1 MLMDATR
8 KWPNPPIS
16 LPRRDYMERAREL
29 WEELELPPLRPK
41 APWHGVSLGHWPDAE
56 AELVALSEGGRMD
69 EAGQRLLAKS
79 RSVIGDADAD

>member
-29 WEELELPPLRPK
+29 WEDLELPPLRPK
-41 APWHGVSLGHWPDAE
+41 APWHGVSLGHWPEAE
-56 AELVALSEGGRMD
+56 AELVALSEAGRMD
-69 EAGQRLLAKS
+69 EAAARLLRKS
-79 RSVIGDADAD
+79 RNLTGDADED

>member
-8 KWPNPPIS
+8 KWANPPIS

-56 AELVALSEGGRMD
+56 AELVALSEEGRMD
-69 EAGQRLLAKS
+69 EAAERLLAKS
-79 RSVIGDADAD
+79 RQVNRNGEED